1 MRKASESHPG
11 SDLSGSF
18 PSACCCDRKGPD
30 YFLVGVPRHAVVFME
45 GREWSLHFVS
55 LSLWDHASISPE
67 WVLFYQCNLMWP
79 PQNVGVSPAKEL
91 CSSTCLYF
99 CKMLSCLIHE
109 NNLCSSPQFTDEE
122 TVTHRAEVIFR
133 RPTET
138 TGRADAENES
148 SRDKPAKGPPLL
160 FYTTKVKIRC
170 T

>member
-1 MRKASESHPG
+1 M
-11 SDLSGSF
+11 
-18 PSACCCDRKGPD
+18 
-30 YFLVGVPRHAVVFME
+30 
-45 GREWSLHFVS
+45 
-55 LSLWDHASISPE
+55 
-67 WVLFYQCNLMWP
+67 
-79 PQNVGVSPAKEL
+79 GVSPAKEL

-160 FYTTKVKIRC
+160 FYTTKVKIGAHNIQIQNLADLKTDLVYWLVEFFKTNKNQKCRC
-170 T
+170 LSNSTTLNILEIRSVFLSLSFC